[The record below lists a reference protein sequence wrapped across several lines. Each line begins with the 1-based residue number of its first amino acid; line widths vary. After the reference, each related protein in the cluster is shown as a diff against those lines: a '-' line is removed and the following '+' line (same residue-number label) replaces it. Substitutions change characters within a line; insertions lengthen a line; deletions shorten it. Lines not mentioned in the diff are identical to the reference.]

1 MVRSR
6 CRRGRRIAKLRGMAR
21 QTVRAVMSIASL
33 AAGIAALGF
42 GVAGTSIAILDLTS
56 GGVVEGR
63 SVAGGSLPWSSVQ
76 RACFM
81 RGRRGGSR
89 AAKCGFAEAGVKK
102 GRVPALMFVGL
113 ARREPETL

>member
-42 GVAGTSIAILDLTS
+42 GVAGTS
-56 GGVVEGR
+56 
-63 SVAGGSLPWSSVQ
+63 
-76 RACFM
+76 
-81 RGRRGGSR
+81 
-89 AAKCGFAEAGVKK
+89 
-102 GRVPALMFVGL
+102 
-113 ARREPETL
+113 